1 MRSIKKNRKQRST
14 YLPISI
20 KLVVKTVLVAAG
32 FSVWG
37 SGFIF
42 ALVGGYLFFPILRAL
57 FSLFVGLGAILLFLF
72 ILLTFL

>member
-1 MRSIKKNRKQRST
+1 MRNIEKNRKQRFS

-20 KLVVKTVLVAAG
+20 KLVVKILLVAAG

-37 SGFIF
+37 TGFIC
-42 ALVGGYLFFPILRAL
+42 AVVGVYLFFPILRAL
-57 FSLFVGLGAILLFLF
+57 LSLFVGLVAILLFLF